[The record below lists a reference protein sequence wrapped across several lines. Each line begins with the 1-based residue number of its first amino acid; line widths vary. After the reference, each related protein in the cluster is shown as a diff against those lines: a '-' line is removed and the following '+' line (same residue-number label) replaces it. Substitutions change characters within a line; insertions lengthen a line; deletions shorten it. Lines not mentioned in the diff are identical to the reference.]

1 MFTCSV
7 SSFPEQVDQKSRNP
21 FIDFDDVE
29 IMVGNL
35 IWLST
40 YLLMSLLTKELVKI
54 CHIQ

>member
-1 MFTCSV
+1 VFTCSV